1 MRYERWTWPI
11 NSFGF
16 VVSSQP
22 QSHPK
27 IPKMKIFQLTQ
38 RNFATIGISADSS
51 TQSSYRFNG
60 RIFVG
65 VFILGSIAIC
75 NFIYIFYEA
84 ETSAEYTESIF
95 MSTLSIPFFLAL
107 LILILNVKKLF
118 ELINNCE
125 NLVNTS
131 EWRKSNS
138 FLKNVIAIE
147 RNYFNHYNSLF

>member
-1 MRYERWTWPI
+1 
-11 NSFGF
+11 
-16 VVSSQP
+16 
-22 QSHPK
+22 
-27 IPKMKIFQLTQ
+27 MKIFQLTQ

-51 TQSSYRFNG
+51 TQSSYQFNG
-60 RIFVG
+60 QIFVG

-131 EWRKSNS
+131 E
-138 FLKNVIAIE
+138 
-147 RNYFNHYNSLF
+147 